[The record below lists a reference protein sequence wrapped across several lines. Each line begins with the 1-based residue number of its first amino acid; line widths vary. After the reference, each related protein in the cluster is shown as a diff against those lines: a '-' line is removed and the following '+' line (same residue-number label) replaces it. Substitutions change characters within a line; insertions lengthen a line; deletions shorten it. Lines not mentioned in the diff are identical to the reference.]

1 MNTVPTPLARNAVPP
16 GPKGW
21 PVLGVLPAFQRDQLG
36 FVRRVASYGDVT
48 LVHIAGLPFYML
60 SHPEHIRE
68 VFENRKDF
76 RKGNIGPERRLLL
89 GKGLATAE
97 GDFWLKQRHISQPA
111 FHRERIMAYGRIM
124 SDICQKR
131 IAEWPVGEVVD
142 LHAMLMRMALE
153 SVAKVL
159 FNANVET
166 DAAQVGRSMEWVMRF
181 FGTNANFI
189 YRLLPRWFQTPGR
202 VRFRREVAELD
213 RIIQAFINERR
224 KSGDDPGDLLSMMM
238 GVRYEDGSAMSDQQI
253 RDEVMTLFL
262 AGHETTALAL
272 SFSFALLAQHPE
284 AEARLLEEIQTAL
297 GDRPPTVEDIPRLP
311 YTEKVLK
318 ESMRV
323 YPPAWILA
331 RQTVREV
338 EIGGYKIPPK
348 AFVSMSEWVTHHDPR
363 WFPEPER
370 FMPERWTEEFEKN
383 LPKHAYFPFGAGPRG
398 CIGRPLAMME
408 ATLFL
413 TTILQRYK
421 FTLASG
427 YQIVPDPSLS
437 LRPKGGVRGSL
448 QRRSPSKQGVAA

>member
-1 MNTVPTPLARNAVPP
+1 
-16 GPKGW
+16 
-21 PVLGVLPAFQRDQLG
+21 
-36 FVRRVASYGDVT
+36 
-48 LVHIAGLPFYML
+48 
-60 SHPEHIRE
+60 
-68 VFENRKDF
+68 
-76 RKGNIGPERRLLL
+76 
-89 GKGLATAE
+89 
-97 GDFWLKQRHISQPA
+97 
-111 FHRERIMAYGRIM
+111 
-124 SDICQKR
+124 
-131 IAEWPVGEVVD
+131 
-142 LHAMLMRMALE
+142 
-153 SVAKVL
+153 
-159 FNANVET
+159 
-166 DAAQVGRSMEWVMRF
+166 
-181 FGTNANFI
+181 
-189 YRLLPRWFQTPGR
+189 
-202 VRFRREVAELD
+202 
-213 RIIQAFINERR
+213 FINERR
-224 KSGDDPGDLLSMMM
+224 QSADEAPSASAGGRNVSHVTPADPGDLLSMMM
-238 GVRYEDGSAMSDQQI
+238 GVRYDDGSAMSDQQI

-284 AEARLLEEIQTAL
+284 AEARLLEEIHSVL
-297 GDRPPTVEDIPRLP
+297 GDRPPTVEDIQRLP

-370 FMPERWTEEFEKN
+370 FLPERWTEEFEKK

-421 FTLASG
+421 FTLAPG
-427 YQIVPDPSLS
+427 YQVVPEPSLS

-448 QRRSPSKQGVAA
+448 TLRQHVPASTASRSESVTTRVTACDGMPKKKIESSDAA